1 MNDTIDPHMRQ
12 SDAFS
17 WYMERDPLLRSTVVA
32 VLVLDGP
39 PDQAR
44 LLRRL
49 ERATRIVPGLRHH
62 LVEPPLRLAPPRWV
76 VDPSFDLSWHVR
88 RVEAPPPKD
97 LASVLEL
104 ARTEGMAGFDVAR
117 PLWSWT
123 TVEGLE
129 GGGAAAILKMH
140 HSLTDG
146 IGGMQLATELF
157 DLAADAPEPVDAPD
171 APAPEAPSR
180 AGVVLEALG
189 YDVRRV
195 RETARHAFAAAPG
208 AAAHAVRHP
217 VHAVGDAVR
226 TARSILRTVAPIGT
240 GKRISV
246 MRLPPAGSPSLRM
259 LIGIVTRSS
268 STSVSCRA

>member
-1 MNDTIDPHMRQ
+1 MTAHADPHMRQ

-32 VLVLDGP
+32 VLVFDSA
-39 PDQAR
+39 PDQDR

-88 RVEAPPPKD
+88 RIEAPVPKD
-97 LASVLEL
+97 LAGVLAL
-104 ARTEGMAGFDVAR
+104 ARTEGMAAFDPAR
-117 PLWSWT
+117 PLWCWT

-129 GGGAAAILKMH
+129 GGRAAAILKMH

-157 DLAADAPEPVDAPD
+157 DLAADAPEPADDPD
-171 APAPEAPSR
+171 APLPEAPSR
-180 AGVVLEALG
+180 TGMVLEALG
-189 YDVRRV
+189 YDVQRVLDRHPSHRHRCARRGG
-195 RETARHAFAAAPG
+195 ARAAPSRR
-208 AAAHAVRHP
+208 RH
-217 VHAVGDAVR
+217 R
-226 TARSILRTVAPIGT
+226 
-240 GKRISV
+240 
-246 MRLPPAGSPSLRM
+246 
-259 LIGIVTRSS
+259 
-268 STSVSCRA
+268 